1 MLARKVTRGWYVER
15 VIPNMRATRAIALVL
30 LLVVAAAASWWF
42 FGRHANEPDTVT
54 VYYTKADGSS
64 LVPWKV
70 SLGPARDR
78 RSVVFYAAVQA
89 IAGPPDG
96 VDAVRFPHGT
106 HVLSAGVDGSTADVD
121 LSSEAGTHVE
131 GSFNETAEFKALV
144 YTLTALP
151 GTTAVR
157 VRIAGERV
165 ATLPG
170 GHFELDEPLTRQSF

>member
-1 MLARKVTRGWYVER
+1 
-15 VIPNMRATRAIALVL
+15 MRATRVVALVL
-30 LLVVAAAASWWF
+30 LLVVAAAASWWY
-42 FGRHANEPDTVT
+42 FGRHANEPGTVT
-54 VYYTKADGSS
+54 IYSSKADGSA
-64 LVPWKV
+64 LVPWTV

-78 RSVVFYAAVQA
+78 RSVAFYAAVQA
-89 IAGPPDG
+89 VAGPPAG
-96 VDAVRFPHGT
+96 VDAVRFPTGT
-106 HVLSAGVDGSTADVD
+106 HVLAADVDGSTVDVD

-131 GSFNETAEFKALV
+131 GSLNETAEFKALV

-157 VRIAGERV
+157 VRIGGERV

>member
-1 MLARKVTRGWYVER
+1 
-15 VIPNMRATRAIALVL
+15 MRATRVVALVL
-30 LLVVAAAASWWF
+30 LLVAAAAASWWF
-42 FGRHANEPDTVT
+42 VGRHSGEPDTVI
-54 VYYTKADGSS
+54 VYYTKADGSA
-64 LVPWKV
+64 LVPWTV

-78 RSVVFYAAVQA
+78 NSVALYAAVQA

-96 VDAVRFPHGT
+96 VDAIRFPSGT
-106 HVLSAGVDGSTADVD
+106 HVLSAVVDGTTADVD
-121 LSSEAGTHVE
+121 LSPEAGAHVE

-151 GTTAVR
+151 GVSAVR
-157 VRIAGERV
+157 VRVGGDRV